1 MADELIL
8 RPKPDDLVRRGG
20 QEGKSLPE
28 LVLRAGKAAETAW
41 DDFFQGKLAN
51 RYTRAAY
58 GFAVRRFLAWA
69 QGEGRELHQI
79 TAGDVGR
86 YLEQHP
92 GSLPTKK
99 QHLSG
104 LRRFFNLLVERHL
117 VIINPALVAET
128 ERYQVLEGKTP
139 KIAPDQAR
147 HLLASIELSNVVA
160 FRDRAVIGTL
170 IYTAARAGAMGRL
183 RLRDFA
189 DAGEQYTFRFMDK
202 RGKSREIPVRH
213 DLEGWLKDY
222 ISAAEIDNE
231 PKESP
236 LFRTAVRN
244 EKRLTAR
251 AMNAQDICYMM
262 KRRLER
268 AGLPD
273 LLSPHSFRVATATDL
288 LEQGVPVEDV
298 QYLLG
303 HSDPRTTRLYDRREQ
318 KVTRNLVER
327 ISI

>member
-1 MADELIL
+1 MTASLSL
-8 RPKPDDLVRRGG
+8 GHL
-20 QEGKSLPE
+20 EGKSLPAI
-28 LVLRAGKAAETAW
+28 VLHAGKAAETAW

-51 RYTRAAY
+51 RHTRVAYTL
-58 GFAVRRFLAWA
+58 AVRRFLAWA
-69 QGEGRELHQI
+69 EGEGRELHQI

-99 QHLSG
+99 QHIAA
-104 LRRFFNLLVERHL
+104 LRRFFNILVERHL
-117 VIINPALVAET
+117 VLLNPALVAET

-139 KIAPDQAR
+139 KITVEHAR
-147 HLLASIELSNVVA
+147 ELLASIDVSNVVEL
-160 FRDRAVIGTL
+160 RDRAVIGTL
-170 IYTAARAGAMGRL
+170 IYTAARAGAVGRL
-183 RLRDFA
+183 RLRDFS

-213 DLEGWLKDY
+213 DLEGWIKDY
-222 ISAAEIDNE
+222 IAAAELDEE

-244 EKRLTAR
+244 EKRLTTR
-251 AMNAQDICYMM
+251 AMNGQDICYMM
-262 KRRLER
+262 KRRLDR

-288 LEQGVPVEDV
+288 LKQGVPVEDV